1 MTGSLDGPLK
11 PQITLPTLNVRFLS
25 VADSCRL
32 EQVAD
37 VSALTEQFPQSEVVT
52 YCTDGQLGSS
62 WDQLNV
68 SSPGRTP
75 IRLTPVGAC

>member
-11 PQITLPTLNVRFLS
+11 PHITLPTLNVQFLS
-25 VADSCRL
+25 VADSCTL

-37 VSALTEQFPQSEVVT
+37 VSPLTAQLPQSEVMT
-52 YCTDGQLGSS
+52 YCTDGQLESS

-68 SSPGRTP
+68 SSPGRTL
-75 IRLTPVGAC
+75 IRLMPVGAR

>member
-1 MTGSLDGPLK
+1 MTGLLGGPVK
-11 PQITLPTLNVRFLS
+11 PHITLPTLNVQFLS

-37 VSALTEQFPQSEVVT
+37 LSPPTKQLPQSELMT
-52 YCTDGQLGSS
+52 YCTDGQSESS

-68 SSPGRTP
+68 SSRG
-75 IRLTPVGAC
+75 